1 MQCSVITYIQY
12 EHYSTIT
19 PELPNTGWSWEK
31 RKVLWQQEELREN
44 TLPEFD
50 GVPYIL
56 NGTKVLECEYGVNR
70 SVYHR
75 TAAAGHRHATSTYHH
90 HSSTSDQHRTTYQDE
105 MEVMKSRTM
114 YL

>member
-1 MQCSVITYIQY
+1 MNITVYNPLV
-12 EHYSTIT
+12 TIKIY
-19 PELPNTGWSWEK
+19 TGWSWEK

-70 SVYHR
+70 SAYHR
-75 TAAAGHRHATSTYHH
+75 TTAAGHRNTIPTYHH
-90 HSSTSDQHRTTYQDE
+90 HSPTSNQPRRTHQDR
-105 MEVMKSRTM
+105 MEVKKCIRMN
-114 YL
+114 L